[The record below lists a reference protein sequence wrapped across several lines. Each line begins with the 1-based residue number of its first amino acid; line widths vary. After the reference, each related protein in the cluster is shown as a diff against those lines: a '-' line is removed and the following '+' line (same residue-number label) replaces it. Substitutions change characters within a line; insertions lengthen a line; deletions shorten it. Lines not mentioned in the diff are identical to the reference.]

1 VSAAPPAPRPAAGA
15 PAPHTPYTPASDAD
29 ARVRLRG
36 VREALPPGERVLWQ
50 GAPRRALLAR
60 HAFHVRLAGVYFA
73 LTTAGWAFRTA
84 PALASW
90 ADALPMLGLQLLLGG
105 VVVGLVQLFALMTA
119 RGTAYVITSR
129 RVVLRVGAVFPVTIN
144 VPLALVT
151 SAGVHRFRD
160 GSGQI
165 VLALDPVVRVSWWLM
180 WPHVRPTRLR
190 WPEPLLRGLPADE
203 AAAAAAALR
212 EAAASLAPE
221 EVAAATARAAAD
233 AGPAEPAPRAAR
245 RAAAGRPAG
254 RGAASLARG

>member
-1 VSAAPPAPRPAAGA
+1 MSAPRVSGA
-15 PAPHTPYTPASDAD
+15 PAPYTPTSDAD
-29 ARVRLRG
+29 ARVRIPG

-73 LTTAGWAFRTA
+73 LTTGWWAFRTA
-84 PALASW
+84 PALPW
-90 ADALPMLGLQLLLGG
+90 ADALPMLALQLLLGG
-105 VVVGLVQLFALMTA
+105 LVVGLVQLFARMTA
-119 RGTAYVITSR
+119 RGTTYVVTSR
-129 RVVLRVGAVFPVTIN
+129 RVVFRVGAVFPVTIN

-151 SAGVHRFRD
+151 SAGERRFRD
-160 GSGQI
+160 GSAQI

-233 AGPAEPAPRAAR
+233 AAPAEPAPRAAR